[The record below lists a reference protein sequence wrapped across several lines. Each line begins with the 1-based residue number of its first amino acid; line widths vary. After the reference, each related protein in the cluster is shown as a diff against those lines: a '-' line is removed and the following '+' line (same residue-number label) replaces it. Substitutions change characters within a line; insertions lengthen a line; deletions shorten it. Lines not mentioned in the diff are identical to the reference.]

1 MMDRATFG
9 CLALIGLIAGCA
21 PMPAS
26 RQHTAPVA
34 ASDVSPSGRMHGYVT
49 ARRHS
54 DFNLAGGKESRT
66 EVEYGWDYDR
76 AVGLRKTFDT
86 QGKLL
91 QTEQIS
97 AANIPL
103 TAVEAERV
111 RALVRGQPALKP
123 IVNKPDV
130 VIWGEGFAFGQ
141 TNDPYCDLGSR
152 CVHAIAAADF
162 GDTAVAHA
170 IVDLQSD
177 RVVYPFYHPSESDP
191 IKIYGE

>member
-1 MMDRATFG
+1 MR
-9 CLALIGLIAGCA
+9 
-21 PMPAS
+21 
-26 RQHTAPVA
+26 
-34 ASDVSPSGRMHGYVT
+34 GYVT

-54 DFNLAGGKESRT
+54 DFSLVAGQEKRL

-76 AVGLRKTFDT
+76 GIGLRKTFDT

-91 QTEQIS
+91 QSEQIS

-111 RALVRGQPALKP
+111 RALVRGQPELKP
-123 IVNKPDV
+123 IVDKPDV

-141 TNDPYCDLGSR
+141 ADDPYCDLGSR

-162 GDTAVAHA
+162 GDRAVAHA

-177 RVVYPFYHPSESDP
+177 RVVYPFYHPPEGDP
-191 IKIYGE
+191 VRKFSGE